1 MGVDSRSVVG
11 NLGWMVYELTGTIK
25 QTGEVQTFASGFSKR
40 EIVITTEGDRFPQ
53 DIALEALKEKMEI
66 LDGFSAGDRVKAF
79 FDIRGREYKGRHFVN
94 LVVWKLEK
102 LDGSTPAIEESEE
115 SLEGDEGPDEEV
127 PF

>member
-1 MGVDSRSVVG
+1 MA
-11 NLGWMVYELTGTIK
+11 YELTGTIK

-66 LDGFSAGDRVKAF
+66 LDGFSAGDRVKAS

-102 LDGSTPAIEESEE
+102 LDGSAPAIEESEE
-115 SLEGDEGPDEEV
+115 SLEGDEGPEEEV